1 MILNKYIK
9 FNDDFYKNL
18 NYEINNSLNDFENL
32 EESCEMINIIFN
44 VEVIE

>member
-9 FNDDFYKNL
+9 SNDDFYKNL
-18 NYEINNSLNDFENL
+18 NCEINNSFNDFENL
-32 EESCEMINIIFN
+32 EESGKMINIIFN